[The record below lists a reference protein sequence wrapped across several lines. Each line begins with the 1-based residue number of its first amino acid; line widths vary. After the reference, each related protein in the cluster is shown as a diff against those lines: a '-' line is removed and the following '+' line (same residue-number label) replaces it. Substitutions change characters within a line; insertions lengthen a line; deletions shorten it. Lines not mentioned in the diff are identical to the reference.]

1 MGSFG
6 KIQSAYLES
15 LIWGISLI
23 LLYFFNDAAGGPSF
37 CLFKWMGFAH
47 CPGCGIGHA
56 IHDAMHF
63 QFLKSF
69 REHPLGI
76 PATFVLICQML
87 KPFFTYKPQIGLYE
101 PTTIT
106 HDASGI
112 ATR

>member
-1 MGSFG
+1 MGSLG
-6 KIQSAYLES
+6 KKQGSYLES
-15 LIWGISLI
+15 VFWGISLV
-23 LLYFFNDAAGGPSF
+23 LLYFLNDAVGGPSF
-37 CLFKWMGFAH
+37 CLFKWMGFTH

-69 REHPLGI
+69 REHPFGI
-76 PATFVLICQML
+76 PATIVLIFQTL
-87 KPFFTYKPQIGLYE
+87 KPLIADKNQIGRYE
-101 PTTIT
+101 PTTIA